1 MPGTVYIKMEQKIQV
16 TKPDVTVADLGTV
29 FCTDKNVQNYVR
41 VLQIYKFSNKC
52 MEGRESPK
60 NPNRVIISVMQIIR
74 MIQDKYP
81 NYTVINLGEADC
93 VVELVK
99 VSKYKGMRVWIKVVL
114 VCFICFFGTAFT
126 IMAFHNDIGITGVFS
141 QFYENITGT
150 QSNGF
155 TVLEWSYT
163 VGLAAGMCIF
173 FNHIGG
179 RRITKDPTPIEVEMR
194 IYEDE
199 VNRAL
204 IATSEREGTEIDVD

>member
-1 MPGTVYIKMEQKIQV
+1 MAGTVYIKMEQKIQV

-29 FCTDKNVQNYVR
+29 FCTDKNAQNFIR
-41 VLQIYKFSNKC
+41 VLQVHKFPKDSLEK
-52 MEGRESPK
+52 RESPK
-60 NPNRVIISVMQIIR
+60 HPYRVIISVMQIIK

-81 NYTVINLGEADC
+81 GYTVINLGEADI
-93 VVELVK
+93 VVELVN
-99 VSKYKGMRVWIKVVL
+99 VSKYKGALVWIKVAL
-114 VCFICFFGTAFT
+114 VCFVCFFGTAFT
-126 IMAFHNDIGITGVFS
+126 IMAFHNDIGITSVFTRY
-141 QFYENITGT
+141 YENVTGT
-150 QSNGF
+150 QSNGL

-163 VGLAAGMCIF
+163 IGLAAGMCIF

-204 IATSEREGTEIDVD
+204 IATSEREGKEIDVD